1 MDVHLQ
7 VTWKQ
12 DRQGKVWEVIVSQ
25 TVDGELSCHNLF
37 CCEVAAASR
46 IILIQNRILQTQP
59 GSLMSC
65 EAQYSKDALAPRR

>member
-7 VTWKQ
+7 ATWMQ
-12 DRQGKVWEVIVSQ
+12 DGQGKVWEAIVSQ

-46 IILIQNRILQTQP
+46 IILSQNRILQTQP
-59 GSLMSC
+59 CSLVSF